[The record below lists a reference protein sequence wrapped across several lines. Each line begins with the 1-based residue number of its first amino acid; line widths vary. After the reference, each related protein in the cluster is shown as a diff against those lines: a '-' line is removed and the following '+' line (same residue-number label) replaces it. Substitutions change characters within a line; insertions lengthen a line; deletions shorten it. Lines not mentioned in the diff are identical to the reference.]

1 LQQASANLVTG
12 ISKLSHAESDE
23 QLNQVGAGSL
33 AAICVSHLWGSTNII
48 ENFTVNK
55 YYFVSHS

>member
-1 LQQASANLVTG
+1 VQRLELSEVAAG

-33 AAICVSHLWGSTNII
+33 AAICVSQ
-48 ENFTVNK
+48 
-55 YYFVSHS
+55 FVSAICVSHL

>member
-1 LQQASANLVTG
+1 LTGAKTGAVRSCSRHPG

-33 AAICVSHLWGSTNII
+33 AAICVSHLCQPFVRI
-48 ENFTVNK
+48 NK
-55 YYFVSHS
+55 HN